1 VRRLLAASG
10 AALVAVL
17 AVVFASCGSSAKPA
31 ADPGFFGV
39 VKGTTFGPEDAAK
52 MATTKVGAVRFSL
65 NWSAIEPHRG
75 SFDWLKTD
83 LLVGVLAAH
92 GIEPVPFV
100 YNTPSWISKDSTR
113 PPLDTARD
121 RAAWTEFLTAVVKR
135 YAPGG
140 EYWANVYRK
149 EFGQDAQPV
158 PITAWQVW
166 NEPNLPHY
174 FAPKPSPG
182 AYAQLLRLSDHAIK
196 SEDPNAE
203 IVLAGMP
210 GYGNPDTA
218 WGFLDK
224 LYRQPG
230 FANDFDAVA
239 LHPYA
244 RTVGQLQ
251 LEIEKLRAAMA
262 QHGDSETPLWL
273 TELGWGSGEPNRFG
287 LNKGLEGQ
295 KRLLEGSFRLILD
308 HRSAWHVQRLFW
320 FDWRDPAPG
329 APQACSFCSSAGLL
343 HNNGDPKPA
352 WEAYKRF
359 ASGAE
364 N

>member
-1 VRRLLAASG
+1 MRRLVAASG

-17 AVVFASCGSSAKPA
+17 AVVLGSCGSGAEPA
-31 ADPGFFGV
+31 ADSGFFGV
-39 VKGTTFGPEDAAK
+39 VKGSAFEGEDAAK
-52 MATTKVGAVRFSL
+52 MASTDVGAARFVL
-65 NWSAIEPHRG
+65 NWPGIEHRRG
-75 SFDWLKTD
+75 SFDWLATD
-83 LLVGVLAAH
+83 QLVGGFAAH

-100 YNTPSWISKDSTR
+100 YNTPPWISKDSTH

-121 RAAWTEFLTAVVKR
+121 RAAWTDFLTQAVKR

-140 EYWANVYRK
+140 EYWATDYK
-149 EFGQDAQPV
+149 KQFGQDAQPV
-158 PITAWQVW
+158 PITAWQIW

-174 FAPKPSPG
+174 FAPKPSPS
-182 AYAQLLRLSDHAIK
+182 AYAQLLRLAEGAIK
-196 SEDPNAE
+196 RQDPNAE

-210 GYGNPDTA
+210 GYGKPDTA
-218 WGFLDK
+218 WRFLDE

-251 LEIEKLRAAMA
+251 LEIEKLRTAMVR
-262 QHGDSETPLWL
+262 HGDGATPMWL

-287 LNKGLEGQ
+287 LNKVLEGQ
-295 KRLLEGSFRLILD
+295 KRLLEESFRLILD
-308 HRSAWHVQRLFW
+308 HRSTWHVERLFW

-329 APQACSFCSSAGLL
+329 TPQACSFCASAGLL
-343 HNNGDPKPA
+343 DTNGAPKPA